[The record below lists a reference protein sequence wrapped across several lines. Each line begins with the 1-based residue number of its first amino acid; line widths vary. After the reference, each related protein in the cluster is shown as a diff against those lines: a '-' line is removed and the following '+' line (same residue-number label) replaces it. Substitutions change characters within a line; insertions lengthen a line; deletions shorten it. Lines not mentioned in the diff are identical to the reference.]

1 MRSIWMDG
9 FDFAINHFA
18 KEIVFIPTGHRVGGQ
33 DEENTSPITTTYL
46 TSHLLLVLSA
56 PLYRLVPA
64 TGVSP
69 DTVWAEF
76 SGRVLLARMVHPTT
90 NCQGSL
96 PRGRPY
102 SRKCVCYRLFV
113 LFPEAFNLHIHA
125 HTDCCCPPLPESSG
139 RLLGCRLIVL

>member
-1 MRSIWMDG
+1 MDSISPSIISQKKLSLFRPD
-9 FDFAINHFA
+9 
-18 KEIVFIPTGHRVGGQ
+18 IPIRH
-33 DEENTSPITTTYL
+33 II

-69 DTVWAEF
+69 DTVWAGF
-76 SGRVLLARMVHPTT
+76 SVRALLARMVHPTR

-102 SRKCVCYRLFV
+102 SSKCVCYRLFV
-113 LFPEAFNLHIHA
+113 SLPGAFNLHIHA
-125 HTDCCCPPLPESSG
+125 HKLLLSTTFREPRKTALLLFDCSLALSQYE
-139 RLLGCRLIVL
+139 